1 MANAITSKT
10 LANASNHERTPI
22 KYYATITGIQNAHTY
37 HYLKPS
43 VKCKLLGAKLNIITA
58 AGEVAQTVTAVT
70 KETAVPSSTIPFDTI
85 TQTTA
90 VGKGTA
96 VDGDAGF
103 NALLMASTTA
113 LSAVSVLVFTPGAN
127 FNDAVA
133 TFDPANND
141 AIIFDFH
148 HADNSTLMV
157 AVLEVEFIPVI

>member
-37 HYLKPS
+37 HYLMPS
-43 VKCKLLGAKLNIITA
+43 VKCKLLGAKLTIVTA
-58 AGEVAQTVTAVT
+58 AGAVAQTVTAVT

-96 VDGDAGF
+96 VDNDT
-103 NALLMASTTA
+103 LMATTTA
-113 LSAVSVLVFTPGAN
+113 LNAISVLVFTPGAN

-133 TFDPANND
+133 TLDPANND

-148 HADNSTLMV
+148 HANSATLMA

>member
-22 KYYATITGIQNAHTY
+22 KYYATITGIQDAHTY
-37 HYLKPS
+37 HYLMPS
-43 VKCKLLGAKLNIITA
+43 VKCKLLGAKLNIITG
-58 AGEVAQTVTAVT
+58 AGAVAQTVTAVT
-70 KETAVPSSTIPFDTI
+70 KETAVPSSTIPFDAI

-96 VDGDAGF
+96 VDGDMLMATT
-103 NALLMASTTA
+103 NALN
-113 LSAVSVLVFTPGAN
+113 AVSVLVFTPGAN

-148 HADNSTLMV
+148 HANNSTLMV

>member
-37 HYLKPS
+37 HYLMPS

-58 AGEVAQTVTAVT
+58 AGAVAQTGTAVT

-96 VDGDAGF
+96 VDSDALMATT
-103 NALLMASTTA
+103 NALN
-113 LSAVSVLVFTPGAN
+113 AVSVLVFTPGAN

-148 HADNSTLMV
+148 HANNSTLMV

>member
-22 KYYATITGIQNAHTY
+22 KYYATITGIKNAHTY
-37 HYLKPS
+37 HYLMPS

-58 AGEVAQTVTAVT
+58 AGAVAQSGTHVA
-70 KETAVPSSTIPFDTI
+70 KETAVPSSTIPFDAI

-96 VDGDAGF
+96 VDGDKLMATT
-103 NALLMASTTA
+103 NALN
-113 LSAVSVLVFTPGAN
+113 AVSVLVFTPGAN

-148 HADNSTLMV
+148 HANNSTLMV

>member
-37 HYLKPS
+37 HYLMPS

-58 AGEVAQTVTAVT
+58 AGAVAQTATAVT

-96 VDGDAGF
+96 VDSDA
-103 NALLMASTTA
+103 LMKATTA
-113 LSAVSVLVFTPGAN
+113 LNAVSVLVFTPGAN

>member
-1 MANAITSKT
+1 MANAITSNT

-22 KYYATITGIQNAHTY
+22 KYYATITGIKNAHTY
-37 HYLKPS
+37 HYLMPS

-58 AGEVAQTVTAVT
+58 AGAVAQTATAVT

-96 VDGDAGF
+96 VDSDA
-103 NALLMASTTA
+103 LMATTSA
-113 LSAVSVLVFTPGAN
+113 LNAVSVLVFTPGAN

-148 HADNSTLMV
+148 HANNSTLMV

>member
-22 KYYATITGIQNAHTY
+22 KYYATITGIRNAHTY
-37 HYLKPS
+37 HYLMPS

-58 AGEVAQTVTAVT
+58 AGAAAQTATAVT

-96 VDGDAGF
+96 VDGDA
-103 NALLMASTTA
+103 LMATTDA
-113 LSAVSVLVFTPGAN
+113 LNAVSVLVFTPSAN

>member
-37 HYLKPS
+37 HYLMPS

-58 AGEVAQTVTAVT
+58 AGAVAQTVTAVT
-70 KETAVPSSTIPFDTI
+70 KETAVPSSTIPFDAI

-96 VDGDAGF
+96 VDGDELMATT
-103 NALLMASTTA
+103 NALN
-113 LSAVSVLVFTPGAN
+113 AVSVLVFTPGAN

-148 HADNSTLMV
+148 HANNSTLMV

>member
-37 HYLKPS
+37 HYLMPS

-58 AGEVAQTVTAVT
+58 AGAVAQTVTAVT

-96 VDGDAGF
+96 VDGDK
-103 NALLMASTTA
+103 LMASTNA
-113 LSAVSVLVFTPGAN
+113 LNAVSVLVFTPGAN

-148 HADNSTLMV
+148 HANNSTLMV

>member
-22 KYYATITGIQNAHTY
+22 KYYATITGIRNAHTY
-37 HYLKPS
+37 HYLMPS
-43 VKCKLLGAKLNIITA
+43 VKCKLLGAKLTIVTA
-58 AGEVAQTVTAVT
+58 GGAVAKSVTAVT

-85 TQTTA
+85 TQTTG

-96 VDGDAGF
+96 VDGDALMATT
-103 NALLMASTTA
+103 NALN
-113 LSAVSVLVFTPGAN
+113 AVGVLVFTPGAN

-148 HADNSTLMV
+148 HGDDATLMV

>member
-22 KYYATITGIQNAHTY
+22 KYYATITGIQNSHTY
-37 HYLKPS
+37 HYLMPS
-43 VKCKLLGAKLNIITA
+43 VKCKLLGAKLTIVTA
-58 AGEVAQTVTAVT
+58 AGAVAQTGTAVT
-70 KETAVPSSTIPFDTI
+70 KETAVPSSTIPFDAI

-96 VDGDAGF
+96 VDSDA
-103 NALLMASTTA
+103 LMATTTA
-113 LSAVSVLVFTPGAN
+113 LNAVSVLVFTPGAN

-148 HADNSTLMV
+148 HANSATLMV

>member
-37 HYLKPS
+37 HYLMPS

-58 AGEVAQTVTAVT
+58 AGAVAQTVTAVT

-96 VDGDAGF
+96 VAGDA
-103 NALLMASTTA
+103 LMATTDA
-113 LSAVSVLVFTPGAN
+113 LNAVSVLVFTPSAN

-148 HADNSTLMV
+148 HANNSTLMV

>member
-37 HYLKPS
+37 HYLMPS

-58 AGEVAQTVTAVT
+58 AGAVAQTATAVT

-90 VGKGTA
+90 VGKGRSLEQTA
-96 VDGDAGF
+96 LMATT
-103 NALLMASTTA
+103 NALN
-113 LSAVSVLVFTPGAN
+113 AVSVLVFTPSAN

-148 HADNSTLMV
+148 HANNSTLMV

>member
-37 HYLKPS
+37 HYLMPS

-58 AGEVAQTVTAVT
+58 AGAVAQTGTAVT
-70 KETAVPSSTIPFDTI
+70 KETAVPSSIIPFDAI

-96 VDGDAGF
+96 VDSDALMATT
-103 NALLMASTTA
+103 NALN
-113 LSAVSVLVFTPGAN
+113 AVSVLVFTPGAN

-148 HADNSTLMV
+148 HANNSTLMV

>member
-22 KYYATITGIQNAHTY
+22 KYYATITGIKNAHTY
-37 HYLKPS
+37 HYLMPS
-43 VKCKLLGAKLNIITA
+43 VKCKLLGAKLTIVTA
-58 AGEVAQTVTAVT
+58 AGAVAQTATAVT

-96 VDGDAGF
+96 VNGDTLMATT
-103 NALLMASTTA
+103 NALNAI
-113 LSAVSVLVFTPGAN
+113 SVLVFTPGAN

-148 HADNSTLMV
+148 HANHSTLMV

>member
-22 KYYATITGIQNAHTY
+22 KYYATITGIKNAHTY
-37 HYLKPS
+37 HYLMPS

-58 AGEVAQTVTAVT
+58 AGAVAQTGTAVT
-70 KETAVPSSTIPFDTI
+70 KETAVPSSTIPFDAI

-96 VDGDAGF
+96 VDSDALMATT
-103 NALLMASTTA
+103 NALN
-113 LSAVSVLVFTPGAN
+113 AVSVLVFTPSAN

-148 HADNSTLMV
+148 HANNSTLMV

>member
-22 KYYATITGIQNAHTY
+22 KYYATITGIKNAHTY
-37 HYLKPS
+37 HYLMPS

-58 AGEVAQTVTAVT
+58 AGAVAQTGTNVY
-70 KETAVPSSTIPFDTI
+70 KETAVPSSTIPFDAI

-90 VGKGTA
+90 ADKGRA
-96 VDGDAGF
+96 VAGAKLMDA
-103 NALLMASTTA
+103 TTA
-113 LSAVSVLVFTPGAN
+113 LNAVSVLVFTPGAN